1 MLDAKIKEL
10 GEKLIELQTERDAV
24 NAQYLELDKEKNL
37 IVLNIEKVSEQIE
50 AFKARRRELEPQLE
64 LVKEELKENG
74 VDISNLV
81 EIEISVEEITGR
93 IQRLQRR
100 MDELGDVNMRAI
112 KSYDEVSERQN
123 ELKTKI
129 DTLSNE
135 KNQILDRMQ
144 GYENLKKDTFM
155 NTYNNINDNF
165 KEIFHRLSEGE
176 GTLVLDNHEQPF
188 TGGMS
193 IEAQPRDKEKTRLN
207 LMSGGEKSLTAL
219 AFVFAIQRYLP
230 APFYAFDEVDANLD
244 GINVEKLADMVKTQA
259 ENTQFVVVSH
269 RKPMIESANRTIG
282 VTQKEK
288 GITRVTGVKLRD

>member
-1 MLDAKIKEL
+1 M
-10 GEKLIELQTERDAV
+10 
-24 NAQYLELDKEKNL
+24 DKQKNL
-37 IVLNIEKVSEQIE
+37 LLLNIEKIAEQIE

-64 LVKEELKENG
+64 NIKEELKENG
-74 VDISNLV
+74 VDYTKL
-81 EIEISVEEITGR
+81 EETEISVEEITGK
-93 IQRLQRR
+93 IQRLQKR

-123 ELKTKI
+123 ELRTKI
-129 DTLSNE
+129 ETLSNE
-135 KNQILDRMQ
+135 KNQIMDRMQ

-155 NTYNNINDNF
+155 NTYNHINDNF
-165 KEIFHRLSEGE
+165 KEIFHKLSEGE
-176 GTLVLDNHEQPF
+176 GTLFLDNPESPF

>member
-1 MLDAKIKEL
+1 M
-10 GEKLIELQTERDAV
+10 
-24 NAQYLELDKEKNL
+24 
-37 IVLNIEKVSEQIE
+37 
-50 AFKARRRELEPQLE
+50 
-64 LVKEELKENG
+64 
-74 VDISNLV
+74 

-288 GITRVTGVKLRD
+288 GIHAVQA